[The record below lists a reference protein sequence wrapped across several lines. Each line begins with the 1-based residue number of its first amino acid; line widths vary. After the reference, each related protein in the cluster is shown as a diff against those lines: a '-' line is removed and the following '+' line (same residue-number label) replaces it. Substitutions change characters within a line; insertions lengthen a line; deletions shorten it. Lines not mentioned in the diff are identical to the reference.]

1 MDPGP
6 RIQVLLIE
14 DNDEYAV
21 VVSRSLARP
30 GNAPCEVGRV
40 ASLEEALARLGE
52 QRFDVILLDL
62 SLPDSQGIE
71 GINRLRIYCP
81 EVPVVVLTASDS
93 ETLGVE
99 SVRTGAQDYLVKG
112 QADGRLLSRAIRYA
126 MARNQLQ
133 DVLRSLALREEL
145 TGLYNRR
152 GFVTL
157 AEQHLKLARRTGRAA
172 RLVFVDVNGFKRV
185 NDRFGHPEG
194 DRALVAV
201 AEVLRATFRES
212 DIVARVGGDEFAVLA
227 IEAADASAERL
238 RARLSSNLQ
247 AHNAQARRGYDLTV
261 TAGIATF
268 DPQRPAGVDALMAEA
283 DRSLYDLKRLR
294 QQDRPGGA

>member
-1 MDPGP
+1 MDHGT

-62 SLPDSQGIE
+62 SLPDSQGLE

-126 MARNQLQ
+126 MARNQTQ

-157 AEQHLKLARRTGRAA
+157 AEQHLKLARRAGRAVL
-172 RLVFVDVNGFKRV
+172 LVFVDVNGFKRV

-194 DRALVAV
+194 DRALVGWPRSCGRRSADRTSWRGW
-201 AEVLRATFRES
+201 AAMSSRCSPSRPPTRAPS
-212 DIVARVGGDEFAVLA
+212 GCGPDCP
-227 IEAADASAERL
+227 
-238 RARLSSNLQ
+238 
-247 AHNAQARRGYDLTV
+247 
-261 TAGIATF
+261 ATSKRTM
-268 DPQRPAGVDALMAEA
+268 PRPAAGTI
-283 DRSLYDLKRLR
+283 
-294 QQDRPGGA
+294 